1 MTQQCKKITGIPM
14 KYTFTLI
21 AVFISLAGCSEELPE
36 DYDRVVMSTL
46 LNATWRTECVIDGEN
61 SYLPTLTI
69 TSNGGENYDTGTGT
83 SSNIYHTGDTT
94 CATLDPEI
102 QDINTFSYSLGEYVI
117 VDGSVDGLTEAMQ
130 IDTVNT
136 TEESPDIGAVEYDIF
151 AIKDKFTLYFGD
163 KTEPTNGT
171 TADLRP
177 TQLTD
182 VVKYIR

>member
-1 MTQQCKKITGIPM
+1 M

-61 SYLPTLTI
+61 SYLPTLTF
-69 TSNGGENYDTGTGT
+69 TSNGGKNYDTGTGT
-83 SSNIYHTGDTT
+83 SSNVYHTGDTT
-94 CATLDPEI
+94 CATFDPEI

-117 VDGSVDGLTEAMQ
+117 VDGSVDELTEAME

-136 TEESPDIGAVEYDIF
+136 TVESTDIGAEEYDIF